1 MEADQMNYFKLLCF
15 LTIGFTACG
24 CSGDGAPSNPKPADP
39 SKAPVLKQLKEGTPA
54 AKNTQ

>member
-1 MEADQMNYFKLLCF
+1 MSHYICF
-15 LTIGFTACG
+15 CCLALGFVVCG

>member
-1 MEADQMNYFKLLCF
+1 MNYFKLLCF

-54 AKNTQ
+54 AKNIQ